1 MVEQKVAGVKGFGL
15 KGGTVAWDEK
25 PMADFVAEQFDR
37 AEGRELAAQF
47 FVSGIGVFGKN
58 KPDAIVPGRFQVI
71 AEHADDAVVEVDG
84 KTGEH
89 AADFGVERG
98 ERIKNKCVRWSLFSF
113 SGLRH
118 DWSGWKIA
126 DLVRNRLR

>member
-1 MVEQKVAGVKGFGL
+1 MEQEVAGVESFGL
-15 KGGTVAWDEK
+15 KGGAVAGEKK
-25 PMADFVAEQFDR
+25 PMANLVAEQFDG
-37 AEGRELAAQF
+37 AEGRELEAEF
-47 FVSGIGVFGKN
+47 FVGGIGALRKN
-58 KPDAIVPGRFQVI
+58 KPDAVVAGRFHVI

>member
-71 AEHADDAVVEVDG
+71 AEHADDAVAQVNGEA
-84 KTGEH
+84 GEH
-89 AADFGVERG
+89 AAHFGVERG
-98 ERIKNKCVRWSLFSF
+98 ERVEDKWKGRGLFAF
-113 SGLRH
+113 GGARH
-118 DWSGWKIA
+118 D
-126 DLVRNRLR
+126 